1 MITIYDKVSLA
12 PIDEIV
18 MPGAKR
24 GMIVTHKNTLQFLDN
39 EKFLL
44 LYNFTPAASV
54 SVIGI
59 EKRKVLAEVSIA
71 GCTNDLPIETT

>member
-1 MITIYDKVSLA
+1 
-12 PIDEIV
+12 

-59 EKRKVLAEVSIA
+59 EKRKVLAEDLNSRLHH
-71 GCTNDLPIETT
+71 DLPIETT